1 MNGKVPR
8 WKQKLQG
15 VDKKQVQTIKTSD
28 DSTSDLGWSDS
39 ILGMNFNM
47 KNHQVTQIEQK
58 SYNFNIHQKEF
69 SQEEI
74 LLSSEVFKDLF
85 SLGDNPESKNQDPSD
100 QEMLLEISFKE
111 EESLQSAKTI
121 IFRVNPVLALR
132 SQRNDISLGKDIC
145 STHGIKDP
153 G

>member
-85 SLGDNPESKNQDPSD
+85 SLGDNPESNNQDPSD